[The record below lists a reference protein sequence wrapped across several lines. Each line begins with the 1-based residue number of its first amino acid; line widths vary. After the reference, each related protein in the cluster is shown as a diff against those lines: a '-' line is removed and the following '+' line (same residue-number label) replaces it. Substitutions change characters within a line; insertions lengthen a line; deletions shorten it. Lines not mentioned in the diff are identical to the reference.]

1 MASITSSGIGSG
13 LDVNGLVT
21 QLLTLESKPLAALNV
36 KETGYQAK
44 LSAYGTLKSAVSTF
58 QSTMKGL
65 SSLARFQGVTA
76 SSADGALYTASAS
89 SSAAPGSYAVEVQ
102 QLAQAHKIASTA
114 FTNVTDAVGS
124 GALTIQFGTFS
135 GGTFTA
141 NASKATQTVTID
153 SAHASLGG
161 VRDAINA
168 AKVGVTA
175 TILNDGTGNRLV
187 ISSNDTGAANSLK
200 ITVSDSSD
208 ASNTDNAGLSRLA
221 YDPAGSAG
229 NGKNLEEKVLAQN
242 ALLTVDGISS
252 ISKASNTVSDVIQG
266 VTLTLLK
273 PSTVGVSTTLTV
285 ARDTGAVKSAV
296 SDFVKAYND
305 INKTVKDLTA
315 YNAGTKEASVLQG
328 DSSALSILS
337 QVRRALGVSLTGIG
351 GSYTQL
357 SQIGVAFQ
365 RDGSLA
371 LDSSKLQTAIDAS
384 GGDIAGLFANFA
396 KPSDS
401 LVNYVSATDKTVPG
415 SYALNV
421 TQLATRGR
429 LIGATTAALADTN
442 DDGSFDATFAIT
454 ANNDT
459 FSVNVDG
466 VLSGTITLAQGN
478 YASAAALV
486 AELQSKINGDSAL
499 KAAGISVMVDFSN
512 PAGAASDQLM
522 LTSSRYGSAS
532 SVDVTGVDTDTATT
546 LGFSVASGTVGVDV
560 AGSINGS
567 AATGSGQTL
576 TGAGSTAVE
585 GLKLDILG
593 GAIGDRGS
601 VNYSQGFAYLLDKL
615 ADRLLGSNG
624 PLTSRTEGLN
634 RSIEDISD
642 RRDVLTRRLEEAEIR
657 YRKQFGA
664 LDGLLG
670 QLRATSDYL
679 TQQLANLPGAYKP
692 KG

>member
-1 MASITSSGIGSG
+1 M
-13 LDVNGLVT
+13 
-21 QLLTLESKPLAALNV
+21 
-36 KETGYQAK
+36 
-44 LSAYGTLKSAVSTF
+44 
-58 QSTMKGL
+58 
-65 SSLARFQGVTA
+65 
-76 SSADGALYTASAS
+76 
-89 SSAAPGSYAVEVQ
+89 
-102 QLAQAHKIASTA
+102 
-114 FTNVTDAVGS
+114 
-124 GALTIQFGTFS
+124 
-135 GGTFTA
+135 
-141 NASKATQTVTID
+141 
-153 SAHASLGG
+153 
-161 VRDAINA
+161 
-168 AKVGVTA
+168 
-175 TILNDGTGNRLV
+175 
-187 ISSNDTGAANSLK
+187 
-200 ITVSDSSD
+200 
-208 ASNTDNAGLSRLA
+208 
-221 YDPAGSAG
+221 
-229 NGKNLEEKVLAQN
+229 
-242 ALLTVDGISS
+242 
-252 ISKASNTVSDVIQG
+252 
-266 VTLTLLK
+266 
-273 PSTVGVSTTLTV
+273 
-285 ARDTGAVKSAV
+285 
-296 SDFVKAYND
+296 
-305 INKTVKDLTA
+305 
-315 YNAGTKEASVLQG
+315 
-328 DSSALSILS
+328 
-337 QVRRALGVSLTGIG
+337 
-351 GSYTQL
+351 
-357 SQIGVAFQ
+357 
-365 RDGSLA
+365 
-371 LDSSKLQTAIDAS
+371 
-384 GGDIAGLFANFA
+384 
-396 KPSDS
+396 
-401 LVNYVSATDKTVPG
+401 
-415 SYALNV
+415 
-421 TQLATRGR
+421 
-429 LIGATTAALADTN
+429 
-442 DDGSFDATFAIT
+442 
-454 ANNDT
+454 
-459 FSVNVDG
+459 
-466 VLSGTITLAQGN
+466 
-478 YASAAALV
+478 